1 MIIQHLLMPK
11 SGVCGQHDMFSRLN
25 KRAYFSDE
33 HQTLTIYP
41 HGVAWF
47 DTYFN
52 SLSIG
57 KWKKYTDIGT
67 VSLTLRLKGQL
78 EISLYRKE
86 KIHAVIA
93 ETELLTASFQ
103 SEREEEITLTFPGS
117 DEKGMYFFRL
127 EGVKGESKFYGGWYS
142 AEIPEGSLRDVDLAI
157 DICTFK
163 REAFVERNL
172 EILHQVFLDDES
184 SPLHGHLHVFIS
196 DNGKTLDI
204 PALAGESVQIVPNKN
219 VGGAGGF
226 TRGLIEIM
234 HCPTYQA
241 SHVLFMDDD
250 VVIEPEALYRTY
262 AMLRCR
268 KEKYIDAFIG
278 GAMLRMD
285 QPNIQVEAGAAWY
298 AGDLM
303 SRKGGLDLNSVDA
316 FLYNEVEE
324 YVEFNAWWYCCT
336 PMTVVNENNLP
347 LPIFIRGD
355 DLEYGLRNMRH
366 LILLN
371 GICVWHEP
379 FENKYSS
386 FLSYYILRN
395 LLYDNALHCPGYTKW
410 QFLRRLCG
418 TVVRELFCYR
428 YKNVDLIFR
437 GVEDFLKGVDF
448 LKETDGEKLHQQIM
462 AAGYKAVPVE
472 ELDMPF
478 EYSTYDN
485 SLVEEE
491 NKVHKL
497 FRLLTFNGLF
507 LPAKGNN
514 IVSMAQ
520 CRPLSF
526 YRAKRVMQYDVA
538 SGKAFMTEK
547 SITATLGWL
556 VKTAFKSLH
565 IAMQFDGAKE
575 RFRANAADIIS
586 EQAWCTYLGL
596 ERSNEYVQ

>member
-11 SGVCGQHDMFSRLN
+11 SGVCGQQDMFSRLN

-163 REAFVERNL
+163 REAFIQRNL
-172 EILHQVFLDDES
+172 EILHRAFLDDENN
-184 SPLHGHLHVFIS
+184 PLHGHLHVFIS

-303 SRKGGLDLNSVDA
+303 SRNGGLDLNSVDA
-316 FLYNEVEE
+316 CLYNEVEE

-418 TVVRELFCYR
+418 TVVRELFYYR

-448 LKETDGEKLHQQIM
+448 LKETDGEELHRQIM
-462 AAGYKAVPVE
+462 AAGYKAVPAE

-478 EYSTYDN
+478 ENGPYEN
-485 SLVEEE
+485 SMREEE

-497 FRLLTFNGLF
+497 FRFLTFNGLF
-507 LPAKGNN
+507 LPAKDDR

-520 CRPLSF
+520 CRPLNF